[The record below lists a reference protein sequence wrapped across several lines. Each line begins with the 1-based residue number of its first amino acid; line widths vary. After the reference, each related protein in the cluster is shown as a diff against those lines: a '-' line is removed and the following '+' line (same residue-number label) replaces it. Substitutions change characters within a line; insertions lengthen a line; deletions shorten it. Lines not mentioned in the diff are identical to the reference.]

1 MKIVKNCA
9 LALGL
14 TVRYAPW
21 SALLYILVC
30 LIPGFFG
37 GLRVV
42 LVQKLVDGG
51 VRFGA
56 TGQGAEELIA
66 TGSALVAMLFIWFV
80 LERLQGYEDKALE
93 IRLIRNMGP
102 DIMEKLDG
110 LEYAAFESPQVQGIL
125 QRIGGEPWENVK
137 SCFGGSVRTVQTLL
151 SIFIMLGVY
160 ATVSPWIGAGIFL
173 LAVPML
179 ALNFAATRRLH
190 ALIRDTTMEERR
202 LEDLKRLMQ
211 NPDAMYEM
219 KVFGS
224 QELMAEKWH
233 RFAGRV
239 EEETGRAGG
248 RVLALEGGSRFLNI
262 TYFIF
267 IIITLSYLF
276 LQGRVTV
283 GQFAAVTGSL
293 HSITGQ
299 MLNAAW
305 TVSDTFRSALDVAYY
320 SEFLKL
326 PQRRDRRQAYSGA
339 QNLPLECFSS
349 APPDSRAESIADMRQ
364 SPSPVRI
371 DGLAHGD
378 IAFENVSF
386 TYPDTDRQVLKN
398 VTFRIKAGERV
409 AFVGENG
416 AGKSTLVKLL
426 CGLYEPDA
434 GRVLMGG
441 VDVRSLSEPL
451 RRKCLSVV
459 FQDFQEYELTLRE
472 NVALGDISALSED
485 RRIEEALE
493 QAGGAQLIREGNGL
507 EQSLGHLEAEGR
519 GLSRGQWQRVAI
531 ARAFLADAAFCVL
544 DEPTAALDPI
554 AESRMYASFL
564 RAFRK
569 NGTIIISH
577 RLASARLADRILVLD
592 GGRIVQDGS
601 HGQLMG
607 MEGLYRTMY
616 LAQSSWY
623 AESPGDRWPGESE
636 EARKQ
641 PDGEEP
647 GKGQGRR
654 WPGGSEG
661 KTCPGEAEEA
671 RRQSGFG
678 ENWGDWEQPCPE
690 NTTGKRKVPGES
702 PASGEAGEGP
712 GPERAGGSL

>member
-1 MKIVKNCA
+1 MKIIRNCA

-21 SALLYILVC
+21 NAFLYILVC
-30 LIPGFFG
+30 LIPGLFG

-42 LVQKLVDGG
+42 LVQRLVDGG
-51 VRFGA
+51 VHFGA
-56 TGQGAEELIA
+56 TGQGVERLMA
-66 TGSALVAMLFIWFV
+66 TGSALVATLLVWFV
-80 LERLQGYEDKALE
+80 MERLQGYEDKALE
-93 IRLIRNMGP
+93 IRLIGKMGP

-110 LEYAAFESPQVQGIL
+110 LEYAAFESQEVQGIL

-160 ATVSPWIGAGIFL
+160 ASVSPWIGAGIFL
-173 LAVPML
+173 LAESTYSML
-179 ALNFAATRRLH
+179 ALNFQATRRLH
-190 ALIRDTTMEERR
+190 ALIRDTTASERR

-224 QELMAEKWH
+224 QELMAEKWR
-233 RFAGRV
+233 RFAGGV
-239 EEETGRAGG
+239 EAETRKAGG

-267 IIITLSYLF
+267 IIITLSHLF

-283 GQFAAVTGSL
+283 GQFAAVAGSL

-320 SEFLKL
+320 REFLRL
-326 PQRRDRRQAYSGA
+326 PQRRDRRDVDA
-339 QNLPLECFSS
+339 
-349 APPDSRAESIADMRQ
+349 
-364 SPSPVRI
+364 
-371 DGLAHGD
+371 LAHGD

-386 TYPDTDRQVLKN
+386 TYPGTDRQVLKN

-409 AFVGENG
+409 AFAGENG

-441 VDVRSLSEPL
+441 VDVRDLSEPL

-472 NVALGDISALSED
+472 NVALGDIPALSQD
-485 RRIEEALE
+485 GRIKEALE
-493 QAGGAQLIREGNGL
+493 QAGGAQLIREGKGL

-554 AESRMYASFL
+554 AESRMYENFV
-564 RAFRK
+564 RTFHK

-601 HGQLMG
+601 HEQLMG
-607 MEGLYRTMY
+607 TEGLYRTMY

-623 AESPGDRWPGESE
+623 AESPE
-636 EARKQ
+636 Q
-641 PDGEEP
+641 L
-647 GKGQGRR
+647 
-654 WPGGSEG
+654 
-661 KTCPGEAEEA
+661 
-671 RRQSGFG
+671 QSC
-678 ENWGDWEQPCPE
+678 PCPRD
-690 NTTGKRKVPGES
+690 TVGKRAEAG
-702 PASGEAGEGP
+702 GAGEGIIQ
-712 GPERAGGSL
+712 ERTGGRL

>member
-1 MKIVKNCA
+1 MKIIRNCA

-21 SALLYILVC
+21 NAFLYILVC
-30 LIPGFFG
+30 LIPGLFG

-42 LVQKLVDGG
+42 LVQRLVDGG
-51 VRFGA
+51 VHFGA
-56 TGQGAEELIA
+56 TGQGVERLMA
-66 TGSALVAMLFIWFV
+66 TGSALVATLLVWFV
-80 LERLQGYEDKALE
+80 MERLQGYEDKVLE
-93 IRLIRNMGP
+93 IRLIGKMGP

-110 LEYAAFESPQVQGIL
+110 LEYAAFESQEVQGIL

-160 ATVSPWIGAGIFL
+160 ASVSPWIGAGIFL

-179 ALNFAATRRLH
+179 ALNFQATRRLH
-190 ALIRDTTMEERR
+190 ALIRDTTASERR

-224 QELMAEKWH
+224 QELMAEKWR
-233 RFAGRV
+233 RFAGGV
-239 EEETGRAGG
+239 EAETRKAGG

-262 TYFIF
+262 TYFIWTP
-267 IIITLSYLF
+267 TLSHLF

-283 GQFAAVTGSL
+283 GQFAAVAGSL

-320 SEFLKL
+320 REFLRL
-326 PQRRDRRQAYSGA
+326 PQRRDRRDVDA
-339 QNLPLECFSS
+339 
-349 APPDSRAESIADMRQ
+349 
-364 SPSPVRI
+364 
-371 DGLAHGD
+371 LAHGD

-386 TYPDTDRQVLKN
+386 TYPGTDRQVLKN

-409 AFVGENG
+409 AFAGENG

-441 VDVRSLSEPL
+441 VDVRDLSEPL

-472 NVALGDISALSED
+472 NVALGDIPALSQD
-485 RRIEEALE
+485 GRIKEALE
-493 QAGGAQLIREGNGL
+493 QAGGAQLIREGKGL

-554 AESRMYASFL
+554 AESRMYENFV
-564 RAFRK
+564 RIFHK

-601 HGQLMG
+601 HEQLMG
-607 MEGLYRTMY
+607 TEGLYRTMY

-623 AESPGDRWPGESE
+623 AESPE
-636 EARKQ
+636 Q
-641 PDGEEP
+641 L
-647 GKGQGRR
+647 
-654 WPGGSEG
+654 
-661 KTCPGEAEEA
+661 
-671 RRQSGFG
+671 QSC
-678 ENWGDWEQPCPE
+678 PCPRD
-690 NTTGKRKVPGES
+690 TVGKRAEAG
-702 PASGEAGEGP
+702 GAGEGIIQ
-712 GPERAGGSL
+712 ERTGGRL

>member
-1 MKIVKNCA
+1 MKIIRNCA

-21 SALLYILVC
+21 NAFLYILVC
-30 LIPGFFG
+30 LIPGLFG

-42 LVQKLVDGG
+42 LVQRLVDGG
-51 VRFGA
+51 VHFGA
-56 TGQGAEELIA
+56 TGQGVERLMA
-66 TGSALVAMLFIWFV
+66 TGSALVATLLVWFV
-80 LERLQGYEDKALE
+80 MERLQGYEDKALE
-93 IRLIRNMGP
+93 IRLIGKMGP

-110 LEYAAFESPQVQGIL
+110 LEYAAFESQEVQGIL

-160 ATVSPWIGAGIFL
+160 ASVSPWIGAGIFL

-179 ALNFAATRRLH
+179 ALNFQATRRLH
-190 ALIRDTTMEERR
+190 ALIRDTTASERR

-224 QELMAEKWH
+224 QELMAEKWR
-233 RFAGRV
+233 RFDGGV
-239 EEETGRAGG
+239 EAETRKAGG

-267 IIITLSYLF
+267 IIITLSHLF

-283 GQFAAVTGSL
+283 GQFAAVAGSL

-320 SEFLKL
+320 REFLRL
-326 PQRRDRRQAYSGA
+326 PQRRDRRDVDA
-339 QNLPLECFSS
+339 
-349 APPDSRAESIADMRQ
+349 
-364 SPSPVRI
+364 
-371 DGLAHGD
+371 LAHGD

-386 TYPDTDRQVLKN
+386 TYPGTDRQVLKN

-409 AFVGENG
+409 AFAGENG

-441 VDVRSLSEPL
+441 VDVRDLSEPL

-472 NVALGDISALSED
+472 NVALGDIPALSQD
-485 RRIEEALE
+485 GRIKEALE
-493 QAGGAQLIREGNGL
+493 QAGGAQLIREGKGL

-554 AESRMYASFL
+554 AESRMYENFV
-564 RAFRK
+564 RTFHK

-601 HGQLMG
+601 HEQLMG
-607 MEGLYRTMY
+607 TEGLYRTMY

-623 AESPGDRWPGESE
+623 AEGPE
-636 EARKQ
+636 Q
-641 PDGEEP
+641 L
-647 GKGQGRR
+647 
-654 WPGGSEG
+654 
-661 KTCPGEAEEA
+661 
-671 RRQSGFG
+671 QSC
-678 ENWGDWEQPCPE
+678 PCPRD
-690 NTTGKRKVPGES
+690 TVGKRAEAG
-702 PASGEAGEGP
+702 GAGEGIIQ
-712 GPERAGGSL
+712 ERTGGRL

>member
-1 MKIVKNCA
+1 MKIIRNCA

-21 SALLYILVC
+21 NAFLYILVC
-30 LIPGFFG
+30 LIPGLFG

-42 LVQKLVDGG
+42 LVQRLVDGG
-51 VRFGA
+51 VHFGA
-56 TGQGAEELIA
+56 TGQGVERLMA
-66 TGSALVAMLFIWFV
+66 TGSALVATLLVWFV
-80 LERLQGYEDKALE
+80 MERLQGYEDKALE
-93 IRLIRNMGP
+93 IRLIGKMGP

-110 LEYAAFESPQVQGIL
+110 LEYAAFESQEVQGIL

-160 ATVSPWIGAGIFL
+160 ASVSPWIGAGIFL

-179 ALNFAATRRLH
+179 ALNFQATRRLH
-190 ALIRDTTMEERR
+190 ALIRDTTASERR

-224 QELMAEKWH
+224 QELMAEKWR
-233 RFAGRV
+233 RFAGGV
-239 EEETGRAGG
+239 EAETRKAGG

-267 IIITLSYLF
+267 IIITLSHLF

-283 GQFAAVTGSL
+283 GQFAAVAGSL

-320 SEFLKL
+320 REFLRL
-326 PQRRDRRQAYSGA
+326 PQRRDRRDVDA
-339 QNLPLECFSS
+339 
-349 APPDSRAESIADMRQ
+349 
-364 SPSPVRI
+364 
-371 DGLAHGD
+371 LAHGD

-386 TYPDTDRQVLKN
+386 TYPGTDRQVLKN

-409 AFVGENG
+409 AFAGENG

-441 VDVRSLSEPL
+441 VDVRDLSEHL

-472 NVALGDISALSED
+472 NVALGDIPALSQD
-485 RRIEEALE
+485 GRIKEALG
-493 QAGGAQLIREGNGL
+493 QAGGAQLIREGKGL

-544 DEPTAALDPI
+544 DEPTAVLTESEAEILLDSMRGLARHGI
-554 AESRMYASFL
+554 S
-564 RAFRK
+564 
-569 NGTIIISH
+569 IIFISH
-577 RLASARLADRILVLD
+577 RLHEVMSVCDDIVIL
-592 GGRIVQDGS
+592 R
-601 HGQLMG
+601 
-607 MEGLYRTMY
+607 
-616 LAQSSWY
+616 
-623 AESPGDRWPGESE
+623 
-636 EARKQ
+636 
-641 PDGEEP
+641 DGEVVLQTTP
-647 GKGQGRR
+647 AQTSVRQIAGAMVGRKIDR
-654 WPGGSEG
+654 
-661 KTCPGEAEEA
+661 GEAEKHEERVPGKPVMEIKNLWVDMPGETVRNVSLTDFDVIA
-671 RRQSGFG
+671 QAAARQSYIR
-678 ENWGDWEQPCPE
+678 PE
-690 NTTGKRKVPGES
+690 DVARLLAFRDNPSDES
-702 PASGEAGEGP
+702 WMK
-712 GPERAGGSL
+712 GGR